1 MSPSPYPTAASILP
15 RFVWADIEHKLGL
28 SKATPNLATN
38 PKHANKANVRP
49 LLISELMQHRCKD
62 GERTK
67 HLLKLAGALF
77 AKNFSLDDCI
87 TMCEQWN
94 AQNFEPL
101 PTEKIEIT
109 CASLHL
115 TDQRNHPQ
123 RNALQTIQAT
133 APFFDLADGRIDRYL
148 ASLPPKRRWLIKDL
162 VTLGKAAAVIAPGGS
177 SKSQWLLQLAV
188 GVATGIPVADHWE
201 IGETGS
207 VIVFFAE
214 DDDDEIHRRLE
225 RITYHLQMSGQ
236 GNALAGMENHLYIF
250 STIGR
255 DMLLTRRALSG
266 EVIAT
271 DIVDSIADLASKVPD
286 LKLLIIDPAA
296 RFRGGEENSNEDATR
311 FVEALESLAK
321 ATGASVMI
329 AHHTNKGS
337 YLADGEQSQGASRGA
352 SALTDGLRWQM
363 NLSPPTE
370 KQLNALGL
378 PKTSARKF
386 VSATVTK
393 TNYSA
398 FPEPVLLE
406 RMEGGYLSAV
416 SIQTAQKRAEAAAI
430 AAVLGAVSGHGKPI
444 SARRLEEQYAGI
456 HKALK
461 MPKERLRDILQTA
474 ISRGLMTGGA
484 RKPLV
489 ITQLGLS
496 AIPSTVT
503 LATRADHAAL
513 APVAAKTASRKERK
527 RYQ

>member
-1 MSPSPYPTAASILP
+1 MNSPILTGQVLNPYTWQEVQ
-15 RFVWADIEHKLGL
+15 RKLGL
-28 SKATPNLATN
+28 HL
-38 PKHANKANVRP
+38 HAPMHARRASPTSAAYKNGSHLV
-49 LLISELMQHRCKD
+49 SELMSRQCQD
-62 GERTK
+62 GDRTE

-77 AKNFSLDDCI
+77 AKQFSLDDCI
-87 TMCEQWN
+87 NMCLQWN
-94 AQNFEPL
+94 SRNIEPL
-101 PTEKIEIT
+101 DVQKIEAT
-109 CASLHL
+109 CVSVHAADL
-115 TDQRNHPQ
+115 RNHPQ
-123 RNALQTIQAT
+123 RHGGEPAKPSM
-133 APFFDLADGRIDRYL
+133 PFYDLADGRIDRYL
-148 ASLPPKRRWLIKDL
+148 TTSPPKRRWLIKDL

-214 DDDDEIHRRLE
+214 DDEDEIHRRLE

-236 GNALAGMENHLYIF
+236 GNALQGLEDHLFIF

-255 DMLLTRRALSG
+255 DMLLTRRSLSG
-266 EVIAT
+266 EVITT
-271 DIVDSIADLASKVPD
+271 DIVDNVASLAEKVPD
-286 LKLLIIDPAA
+286 LKLIIIDPAA

-337 YLADGEQSQGASRGA
+337 YSADGEQSQGASRGA

-363 NLSPPTE
+363 NLSPASEAVLKRHCLTPNN
-370 KQLNALGL
+370 L
-378 PKTSARKF
+378 RKY
-386 VSATVTK
+386 VMATVTK

-398 FPEPVLLE
+398 FPESVLME

-416 SIQTAQKRAEAAAI
+416 SIQTARKRAESAAI
-430 AAVLGAVSGHGKPI
+430 AAVLRAISSHGKPI
-444 SARRLEEQYAGI
+444 SARGLEEQYAGV
-456 HKALK
+456 HKALQ
-461 MPKERLRDILQTA
+461 MPKERVREVIQTA
-474 ISRGLMTGGA
+474 IARGLMTGGA
-484 RKPLV
+484 RKPIAL
-489 ITQLGLS
+489 TPLGQS
-496 AIPSTVT
+496 AIPSPVT
-503 LATRADHAAL
+503 SIAGIETAAV